1 MTDDQIKVLLKTKER
16 TELEFKEAR
25 TDLPGNFFESV
36 CAFLNR
42 DGGTILLG
50 VKNNGTVIGVDP
62 VAAEKIIKD
71 IVNLSNNPQKLDP
84 PFILSP
90 QLIRYD
96 SFLIL
101 AVRVPSDSQ
110 VHHCNKVVYDRG
122 HDGDFRV
129 ADPVRIAAMVN
140 RKQNYYTELTVYP
153 YLRISDFEPNI
164 LTKARALIRSMNP
177 KHPWL
182 PLNDE
187 DLLIKAGFRRID
199 QLSGREGYTLAAG
212 LMFGKEEVIQQIVPA
227 YKIDALVRRE
237 NTDRY
242 DDRLNIRVNQID
254 AYDLLMDF
262 VAKHLSDPFYLEGT
276 QRISLRDKIFREIVA
291 NLLVHRE

>member
-1 MTDDQIKVLLKTKER
+1 
-16 TELEFKEAR
+16 
-25 TDLPGNFFESV
+25 
-36 CAFLNR
+36 
-42 DGGTILLG
+42 
-50 VKNNGTVIGVDP
+50 
-62 VAAEKIIKD
+62 
-71 IVNLSNNPQKLDP
+71 
-84 PFILSP
+84 
-90 QLIRYD
+90 
-96 SFLIL
+96 
-101 AVRVPSDSQ
+101 
-110 VHHCNKVVYDRG
+110 
-122 HDGDFRV
+122 
-129 ADPVRIAAMVN
+129 MVN

-242 DDRLNIRVNQID
+242 DDRLNIRVNLID

-291 NLLVHRE
+291 NLLVHREYTDARPATLIIYQDRVETSNPARPHGHGPILPGRFTPFPKNPTLSKFFMQMGRGEELGSGVLNVTGIFPSMPRAPNRSLWKTIRSWPSFRSRRKPGRKCRRKPLTVSWQFWPSIRNCQ